1 MMMAVNPTL
10 IFQGC
15 MSSPYSS
22 NEAGSRGFASPASAA
37 VAIVP
42 AKGPRHSRLRPAIAS
57 MHGEARR
64 RFRADA
70 LSGVVLS
77 RNLHIHP
84 AAASIKVI
92 LKLRVRVFDLPGLNG

>member
-1 MMMAVNPTL
+1 MRRD
-10 IFQGC
+10 
-15 MSSPYSS
+15 
-22 NEAGSRGFASPASAA
+22 RGACLPRPAA

-42 AKGPRHSRLRPAIAS
+42 AKRPRHSRLRPAIAS

-70 LSGVVLS
+70 LSAVVLS

-84 AAASIKVI
+84 AAPSIEVI
-92 LKLRVRVFDLPGLNG
+92 LKLRVRVLDLPGLDG